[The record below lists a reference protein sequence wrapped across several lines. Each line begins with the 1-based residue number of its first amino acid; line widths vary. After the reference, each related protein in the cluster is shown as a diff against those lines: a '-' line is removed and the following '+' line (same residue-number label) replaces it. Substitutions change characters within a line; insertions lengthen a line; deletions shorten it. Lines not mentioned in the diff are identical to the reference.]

1 MSSILKALRRV
12 EEEVASEAERDLRE
26 EVLAGRV
33 RPHAPL
39 PAPRRSLR
47 LVVASVGVV
56 ALLALGFALGRWLA
70 ALPPVPI
77 LESVAR
83 PAAPLQARPAASS
96 AGAETPRPAPTAA
109 STGSPAPVAAAAPA
123 DAAIT
128 AAAPAPAPTAAA
140 PPAPSA
146 APAAPSPALPV
157 VAVVAPPLPPPTGAF
172 VDDGEPLGS
181 DDSAAMPDRAT
192 EPSIREGFREE
203 DPPPRVRAR
212 PAAPTT
218 TKLEAIET
226 PMRRTPPPPKPPRA
240 APALRSTPPRVAST
254 VWHPDGERR
263 RAMVQVDG
271 ASGAAREVRE
281 GETVGSYLVLA
292 IGPTGVVFR
301 RDGADVTRRVGQ
313 P

>member
-12 EEEVASEAERDLRE
+12 EEEVASEGERDLRE
-26 EVLAGRV
+26 EVLAGRA

-39 PAPRRSLR
+39 AAARGGRRI
-47 LVVASVGVV
+47 VIASVGVV

-70 ALPPVPI
+70 ALPPVPM
-77 LESVAR
+77 LERVAG
-83 PAAPLQARPAASS
+83 PAAPPDAQPAASA
-96 AGAETPRPAPTAA
+96 AGAEAPRTVPPAP
-109 STGSPAPVAAAAPA
+109 STTSPAPLAAAAPS
-123 DAAIT
+123 
-128 AAAPAPAPTAAA
+128 APATP
-140 PPAPSA
+140 PPAP
-146 APAAPSPALPV
+146 PV

-172 VDDGEPLGS
+172 VDYDEPLGS
-181 DDSAAMPDRAT
+181 DDSAAIPDAAP

-203 DPPPRVRAR
+203 DPPPRVRTQS
-212 PAAPTT
+212 AAPPP

-226 PMRRTPPPPKPPRA
+226 PLRRPPPKPRRVAPAPRA
-240 APALRSTPPRVAST
+240 TPPRVAST

-271 ASGAAREVRE
+271 ASGRAREVRE